1 MTHIKV
7 PTVIV
12 FLLIAS
18 ILGVSCS
25 EQTGGKPDSNIPN
38 KITEPQETDDPNPEP
53 ELPAEKFDGY
63 EFAILGRPSAEDV
76 TYREQFFDADAENGE
91 PVNDA
96 VYRRN
101 LAAEE
106 KFNITI
112 SHLEA
117 DPVGEMAR
125 KLIAAG
131 DAVFD
136 VLWEQRVH
144 IGSLATGKML
154 YNIKNYPYI
163 DYSRQYWDSNSMREL
178 EIAGKLY
185 FVTCDISLN
194 NLAGARFLYFNKDI
208 LTDFS
213 LPNPY
218 ELVYKNEWVLDTFLQ
233 MVRSVSRDLD
243 GDGEM
248 TNKDQ
253 YGMLTELFSS
263 DGNYLYLLIGSGIR
277 YTENDETGKP
287 VLVLMNDRT
296 VSVMQKLIETLG
308 DTTCTME
315 YTKVAAGSDTSEFL
329 HIYDFGRSRF
339 AAGQFLFVQNGTNVA
354 HQFSNMDADYGI
366 VPNPKFDSSQERYY
380 HKLDFHC
387 TAMGIPV
394 LVTEHER
401 TGMILEYLA
410 WLSSINVVPAYYEIT
425 IKTKR
430 FRDDDASKMLDIVKD
445 SLQYEVSDCFAI
457 GIVDMLR
464 AAFES
469 GNLAS
474 EYQKQQKALQSKLDK
489 TYEMILELEY

>member
-1 MTHIKV
+1 
-7 PTVIV
+7 
-12 FLLIAS
+12 
-18 ILGVSCS
+18 
-25 EQTGGKPDSNIPN
+25 
-38 KITEPQETDDPNPEP
+38 
-53 ELPAEKFDGY
+53 
-63 EFAILGRPSAEDV
+63 
-76 TYREQFFDADAENGE
+76 
-91 PVNDA
+91 
-96 VYRRN
+96 
-101 LAAEE
+101 
-106 KFNITI
+106 
-112 SHLEA
+112 
-117 DPVGEMAR
+117 
-125 KLIAAG
+125 
-131 DAVFD
+131 
-136 VLWEQRVH
+136 
-144 IGSLATGKML
+144 
-154 YNIKNYPYI
+154 
-163 DYSRQYWDSNSMREL
+163 
-178 EIAGKLY
+178 
-185 FVTCDISLN
+185 
-194 NLAGARFLYFNKDI
+194 
-208 LTDFS
+208 
-213 LPNPY
+213 
-218 ELVYKNEWVLDTFLQ
+218 

-253 YGMLTELFSS
+253 YGMLTELFSG

-308 DTTCTME
+308 DTTYTME

-339 AAGQFLFVQNGTNVA
+339 AAGQFLFVQNGTNAA